1 MKKQY
6 RLSAIMLGIFGWGL
20 ILVAPPVA
28 RALDLSVITNET
40 RLSFKV
46 VLVGDMEH
54 KGVSLLT
61 KKGEALVRRDLLET
75 GYFEILEPPS
85 ALAARLAREPLDA
98 ILAHEVA
105 PMGAEGIVGM
115 QFSLDNNGVLLHG
128 VVRDPLNG
136 SILLDKLYRTS
147 GQYSLVVHKFVDDIL
162 FQFAGIKGVA
172 TSRIAFIGRT
182 QHGYDL
188 FTMDFDGEN
197 VRRMTF
203 DNVLAFNPAW
213 SHDRRHILYVTYLH
227 GEPQIIDY
235 DLAMGSRHMLFS
247 YPGLNITPT
256 YSPDGKRLAVALSR
270 GHSSQ
275 HTQIYLYT
283 FLTKSLD
290 RLTYSRSNN
299 LSPTFS
305 PLGNA
310 LAFVS
315 DRDGHPQI
323 FLMDSDGSNVH
334 RLTFDGSYNVAPAW
348 SPRGDWIAYVCMNDM
363 HRPKICLISPDGTS
377 RAMITHG
384 SGRDDS
390 PSWSP
395 DGRFLLYTRQIRGHS
410 KLAKVWI
417 DGHGREFLG
426 QYSRSVLTPSWSTP

>member
-1 MKKQY
+1 MRQ
-6 RLSAIMLGIFGWGL
+6 
-20 ILVAPPVA
+20 ILVWKSLVGVWLVG
-28 RALDLSVITNET
+28 ALFLASNPAMAIDLSVITNET

-46 VLVGDMEH
+46 VLVGSMDH
-54 KGVSLLT
+54 KGSSFLT
-61 KKGEALVRRDLLET
+61 KKGEALVRKDLLET
-75 GYFEILEPPS
+75 GYFEILTPPP
-85 ALAARLAREPLDA
+85 AIEAVFAREPLDSVS
-98 ILAHEVA
+98 AHSVA
-105 PMGAEGIVGM
+105 PLGAEGVVGM
-115 QFSLDNNGVLLHG
+115 QFSLQSDGVQLHG
-128 VVRDPLNG
+128 MVRDPLNG
-136 SILLDKLYRTS
+136 SILLDKIYRTK
-147 GQYSLVVHKFVDDIL
+147 GKYSLVVHDFVDDIL
-162 FQFAGIKGVA
+162 YQFAGIRGVA

-182 QHGYDL
+182 RHGYDL

-197 VRRMTF
+197 IRRMTF

-235 DLAMGSRHMLFS
+235 DLSVGSRHMLFA

-270 GHSSQ
+270 GRPSQ

-283 FLTKSLD
+283 FATKRLE
-290 RLTYSRSNN
+290 RLTYSRSNS

-305 PLGNA
+305 PSGNA

-323 FLMDSDGSNVH
+323 FLMDADGSNVH

-377 RAMITHG
+377 RIMITHG

-395 DGRFLLYTRQIRGHS
+395 DGRFLLYSRQIRGHS
-410 KLAKVWI
+410 KLVKIWI

-426 QYSRSVLTPSWSTP
+426 QYSRSVLTPSWSAP

>member
-1 MKKQY
+1 MRQIWLWKIMAAVFLVGGL
-6 RLSAIMLGIFGWGL
+6 LS
-20 ILVAPPVA
+20 VSAPVM
-28 RALDLSVITNET
+28 ALDLSVITNET

-46 VLVGDMEH
+46 VLVGSMDH
-54 KGVSLLT
+54 KGRSLLT
-61 KKGEALVRRDLLET
+61 KEGEALVKRDLLET
-75 GYFEILEPPS
+75 GYFEILTPPP
-85 ALAARLAREPLDA
+85 ALAAVLAREPLDSVT
-98 ILAHEVA
+98 AHSVS
-105 PMGAEGIVGM
+105 PLGAEGVVGM
-115 QFSLDNNGVLLHG
+115 QFSLQGDKVQLHG

-136 SILLDKLYRTS
+136 SILLDKLYRTQ
-147 GQYSLVVHKFVDDIL
+147 GKYSFVVHEFVDDIL
-162 FQFAGIKGVA
+162 YQFAGIRGVA

-182 QHGYDL
+182 RHGYDL

-197 VRRMTF
+197 IRRMTF

-235 DLAMGSRHMLFS
+235 DLSMGSRHMLFS
-247 YPGLNITPT
+247 YAGLNITPT

-270 GHSSQ
+270 GRPSQ

-283 FLTKSLD
+283 FATKHLE
-290 RLTYSRSNN
+290 RLTYSRSNS

-305 PLGNA
+305 PSGNA

>member
-1 MKKQY
+1 MRQIFVWKAMVG
-6 RLSAIMLGIFGWGL
+6 LCLVGALFLIAAPAMAI
-20 ILVAPPVA
+20 
-28 RALDLSVITNET
+28 DLSVITNET

-46 VLVGDMEH
+46 VLVGSMEH
-54 KGVSLLT
+54 KGSSFLT
-61 KKGEALVRRDLLET
+61 KKGEALVRKDLLET
-75 GYFEILEPPS
+75 GYFEILTPPP
-85 ALAARLAREPLDA
+85 AIAAVFAREPLDSVS
-98 ILAHEVA
+98 AHSVA
-105 PMGAEGIVGM
+105 PLGVEGVVGM
-115 QFSLDNNGVLLHG
+115 QFSLQGDGVQLHG

-136 SILLDKLYRTS
+136 SILLDKIYRTP
-147 GQYSLVVHKFVDDIL
+147 GKYSLVVHEFVDDIL
-162 FQFAGIKGVA
+162 YQFAGIRGVA

-182 QHGYDL
+182 RHGYDL

-197 VRRMTF
+197 TRRMTF

-235 DLAMGSRHMLFS
+235 DLSAGSRHMLFA

-270 GHSSQ
+270 GRPSQ

-283 FLTKSLD
+283 FATKRLE
-290 RLTYSRSNN
+290 RLTYSRSNS

-305 PLGNA
+305 PSGNA

-323 FLMDSDGSNVH
+323 FLMDADGSNVH

-377 RAMITHG
+377 RIMITHG

-395 DGRFLLYTRQIRGHS
+395 DGRFLLYSRQIRGHS
-410 KLAKVWI
+410 KLAKIWI

-426 QYSRSVLTPSWSTP
+426 QYSRSVLTPSWSAP

>member
-1 MKKQY
+1 MRRY
-6 RLSAIMLGIFGWGL
+6 LLSVLMTGMLLGGML
-20 ILVAPPVA
+20 LVPPPAAKAV
-28 RALDLSVITNET
+28 DLSVITNET
-40 RLSFKV
+40 RLSFKI
-46 VLVGDMEH
+46 VLVGNMDH
-54 KGVSLLT
+54 KEISLLT
-61 KKGEALVRRDLLET
+61 KRGEALVRRDLLET
-75 GYFEILEPPS
+75 GYFEILTPPPAVLS
-85 ALAARLAREPLDA
+85 QLASEPLDS
-98 ILAHEVA
+98 ITAHAVA
-105 PMGAEGIVGM
+105 PMGAEGVVGM
-115 QFSLDNNGVLLHG
+115 QFSLENDGVQLHG

-136 SILLDKLYRTS
+136 AILLDKIYRTS
-147 GQYSLVVHKFVDDIL
+147 GKYSLVVHKFVDDIL
-162 FQFAGIKGVA
+162 FQFAGIRGVA

-182 QHGYDL
+182 SHGYDL

-197 VRRMTF
+197 TRRMTF

-213 SHDRRHILYVTYLH
+213 SHNRHHILYVTYLH

-235 DLAMGSRHMLFS
+235 DLVRGQRHMLFS

-256 YSPDGKRLAVALSR
+256 FSPDGKRLAVALSR
-270 GHSSQ
+270 GRPSQ
-275 HTQIYLYT
+275 HTQIYLYA
-283 FLTKSLD
+283 FATKHLE

-305 PLGNA
+305 PSGNA

-377 RAMITHG
+377 RVMITQG
-384 SGRDDS
+384 PGRDDS

-395 DGRFLLYTRQIRGHS
+395 DGRFLVYTRQIRGHS
-410 KLAKVWI
+410 KLAKIWI

-426 QYSRSVLTPSWSTP
+426 NYSRSVLTPSWSSP